1 MTFGDQNVNIFMAAK
16 KKGGK
21 MANKKLGRPTD
32 NPKNIRL
39 AVRMDKDTFEI
50 LENYC
55 KKENI
60 SKMEGIRRGIRK
72 LDK

>member
-1 MTFGDQNVNIFMAAK
+1 MVAK
-16 KKGGK
+16 KKGEV

-39 AVRMDKDTFEI
+39 AVRMDEQTYNI
-50 LENYC
+50 LEKYC